1 MRRYLN
7 LSSGGSGSP
16 RNISLSVTTRP
27 LSSLVLLS
35 VISYLGREG
44 EVGEGEEGRRG
55 EGREKGE
62 GREEEERRGD
72 QRERSCV
79 IGKQIHLHSCVHIDT
94 IHNFILLP
102 RESTVP
108 M

>member
-55 EGREKGE
+55 EGRERGRKERG
-62 GREEEERRGD
+62 GRRRREEGIKEKG
-72 QRERSCV
+72 V
-79 IGKQIHLHSCVHIDT
+79 V
-94 IHNFILLP
+94 
-102 RESTVP
+102 
-108 M
+108 